1 MISLLEEN
9 LAAITLLLAI
19 GTFWMAISTRAAAR
33 ASKQIF
39 ELESRPYLVFSKP
52 MFRIHQQVAGATE
65 KESVKTKALTLG
77 IEFKNAGR
85 VPLRYSTKSIC
96 QTFDGRT
103 VENPTF
109 RTRGGI
115 IYPNDFGVFWFG
127 TLSYEGQLIAPK
139 SGVIEYTV
147 EYEAIDQQR
156 RFLKTENMRYVVTSF
171 EPYNFDWHYLE
182 DSEESAL

>member
-1 MISLLEEN
+1 MISLLEQN

-39 ELESRPYLVFSKP
+39 ELESRPYLVFNKP
-52 MFRIHQQVAGATE
+52 MSRIHQKVSGSAE
-65 KESVKTKALTLG
+65 RESVSTKALTLG
-77 IEFKNAGR
+77 IEFRNAGR
-85 VPLRYSTKSIC
+85 VPFRYSIKRIS

-103 VENPTF
+103 VENPNF

-115 IYPNDFGVFWFG
+115 IYPNDFGAFWFG
-127 TLSYEGQLIAPK
+127 TLSYEGKPIAPK

-147 EYEAIDQQR
+147 EYEAIDQKR
-156 RFLKTENMRYVVTSF
+156 RFTKTEKMKYTITSF
-171 EPYNFDWHYLE
+171 DPYNFDWSYLE